1 MTDVYLRRSLRGFEP
16 EDEAAREALRKI
28 PQGAVVLAEVR
39 RPRNVKFHRMFFG
52 LLQTVWQA
60 CGDWQSV
67 DELLVELKFRVGH
80 VDRQRVID
88 RKTGEV
94 LAEIVLPRSI
104 AFANLG
110 EDEFHEFYERCVRVI
125 CEEMVVGL
133 DDAVLREEVL
143 RRVA

>member
-1 MTDVYLRRSLRGFEP
+1 MTDVYLRRTLQGFVP
-16 EDEAAREALRKI
+16 DDDAARDALRRI
-28 PQGAVVLAEVR
+28 PQGAVVAAEVR

-52 LLQTVWQA
+52 LLNVVWQT

-67 DELLVELKFRVGH
+67 DDLLVELKFRVGH
-80 VDRQRVID
+80 VDRQRVVD
-88 RKTGEV
+88 RKSGEV
-94 LAEIVLPRSI
+94 LADIVLPRSI

-125 CEEMVVGL
+125 CEDMVPGL